1 MCLGGPTMPD
11 FSQHQSPVVTRPD
24 PPKGPPSP
32 ADMVNNMTI
41 EPTDTKEVKKTTSPP
56 SQSSKNPGMY

>member
-11 FSQHQSPVVTRPD
+11 YSQHVSPVVTRPD

-32 ADMVNNMTI
+32 ADMVNNMEI
-41 EPTDTKEVKKTTSPP
+41 KPTDPEVKKTTSAP

>member
-1 MCLGGPTMPD
+1 MCLGGPSMPD
-11 FSQHQSPVVTRPD
+11 YSQHVSPVVNRPD

-32 ADMVNNMTI
+32 ADMVNNMVIKPT
-41 EPTDTKEVKKTTSPP
+41 EPEVKKTTKPS